1 MGSYPIWILILINL
15 RHLVFGAALVGI
27 FASIPRLT
35 ETTGRRTAA
44 AVLFGVSVVIAVL
57 LSPPAAQLQALGGT
71 PGLLLLVLG
80 GAAAAAAK
88 LKPGIGLF
96 FPVFAFASYLA
107 GFVTLLLTGRPF
119 ALVFGECAAA
129 FSAAA
134 WGIAVAEARREKDA
148 KVRLAQIESDARKD
162 ADSENKAIS
171 EAVAH
176 AVQEERQR
184 YIQDMHDGLGA
195 ELISTLSAVKNGNLP
210 KEDIES
216 ALQSCLDQ
224 MRIAIDAS
232 GVSTE
237 DFGTALANLG
247 SKRRSLS

>member
-96 FPVFAFASYLA
+96 FPRFRLCFLPCRICHASSDRTPLR
-107 GFVTLLLTGRPF
+107 TR
-119 ALVFGECAAA
+119 
-129 FSAAA
+129 
-134 WGIAVAEARREKDA
+134 
-148 KVRLAQIESDARKD
+148 VR
-162 ADSENKAIS
+162 
-171 EAVAH
+171 
-176 AVQEERQR
+176 
-184 YIQDMHDGLGA
+184 
-195 ELISTLSAVKNGNLP
+195 
-210 KEDIES
+210 
-216 ALQSCLDQ
+216 
-224 MRIAIDAS
+224 
-232 GVSTE
+232 
-237 DFGTALANLG
+237 
-247 SKRRSLS
+247 

>member
-35 ETTGRRTAA
+35 ETTGRRSSAA
-44 AVLFGVSVVIAVL
+44 LLWGVSVVIAVL
-57 LSPPAAQLQALGGT
+57 LSPPAAQLQTLVGM
-71 PGLLLLVLG
+71 PGLLLRVLG
-80 GAAAAAAK
+80 GAAAAAAR
-88 LKPGIGLF
+88 LNTGIGLF

-134 WGIAVAEARREKDA
+134 WGIAVAEEHREKEA
-148 KVRLAQIESDARKD
+148 KARLSQIESAARKD
-162 ADSENKAIS
+162 AESESKVIS
-171 EAVAH
+171 AAVAEAV
-176 AVQEERQR
+176 QKERQR

-195 ELISTLSAVKNGNLP
+195 EFI
-210 KEDIES
+210 
-216 ALQSCLDQ
+216 
-224 MRIAIDAS
+224 
-232 GVSTE
+232 
-237 DFGTALANLG
+237 
-247 SKRRSLS
+247 